1 MKMKMKTKTSKLA
14 PGWVA
19 VKEGRRT
26 YYVRERQVAKTPRE
40 TWQRHARE
48 RGEPPPPPVSTRRQ
62 VVTDHDVIDVVLR
75 EHLFDARL
83 ARRAAIEH
91 EIEEADTTKRVE
103 FQREFNATEQGR
115 AVLRH
120 YPGARASGVH
130 HQWDAKRKRSTYTL
144 SFDTHYD
151 ADPGHNVRGKVVI
164 SQTVHTKLKK
174 LEERSN
180 ELHAERRELHDDAM
194 LRRRRAFMQK
204 LVQKDPALLKKLR
217 SLVERALVQHGADKR
232 AAK

>member
-1 MKMKMKTKTSKLA
+1 MTKTKTSKLA

-26 YYVRERQVAKTPRE
+26 HYVRERQVAKTPRE

-75 EHLFDARL
+75 EHLFDERT

-91 EIEEADTTKRVE
+91 EIEEADDAKRAE
-103 FQREFNATEQGR
+103 FQRELVATEQGR
-115 AVLRH
+115 AILRL
-120 YPGARASGVH
+120 YPDARADGVH
-130 HQWDAKRKRSTYTL
+130 HQWDAQRKRSVYTL
-144 SFDTHYD
+144 SFDTRHD
-151 ADPGHNVRGKVVI
+151 AAPGRNVRGEVVI
-164 SQTVHTKLKK
+164 SQTVHTKLRK

-180 ELHAERRELHDDAM
+180 ELHTERRGLHDSEM
-194 LRRRRAFMQK
+194 LSRRRMFMHK
-204 LVQKDPALLKKLR
+204 LVKSDPVLLKRLR
-217 SLVERALVQHGADKR
+217 LIVELALVQHGRDKR
-232 AAK
+232 TKP